1 MTMAAMIKRA
11 KMIALILVGTALA
24 ACGSLASAGD
34 PTHRF
39 VIELDAHEEDGE
51 LNEEIVAAT
60 ITSLSRRL
68 EAFDIAAHSIE
79 QSGKDRIE
87 LELSGLKD
95 RSELEPFLGNTTKFE
110 LRMVDD
116 RAELLD
122 VAAGDAPLG
131 SEILPMADG
140 SGNVAVRKLG
150 KLGGKHL
157 TNAMPSMDPY
167 TDASMI
173 NLKFDEAG
181 AKKLAQLTTDNVGK
195 AMAMVIDGEVVSA
208 PIITAPVVGGQIQLS
223 GGFSQESANELAI
236 RLHAGALP
244 AKAEII
250 EERLLD

>member
-1 MTMAAMIKRA
+1 MPAIVKRV
-11 KMIALILVGTALA
+11 KMIALTLLGAALA

-39 VIELDAHEEDGE
+39 VIELDAHEEGGE
-51 LNEEIVAAT
+51 LSEEVVAAT

-79 QSGKDRIE
+79 QSGKDRIV
-87 LELSGLKD
+87 LELSGLND

-122 VAAGDAPLG
+122 VAAGNAPLG

-150 KLGGKHL
+150 KIDGKHL
-157 TNAMPSMDPY
+157 TDAMPSIDQY
-167 TDASMI
+167 TDELVV
-173 NLKFDEAG
+173 NLKFDEQG
-181 AKKLAQLTTDNVGK
+181 AKKLAQLTSDNVGK
-195 AMAMVIDGEVVSA
+195 AMAMVIDGEVMST
-208 PIITAPVVGGQIQLS
+208 PIINEPVVGGEIQLA
-223 GGFSQESANELAI
+223 GGFSHESANELAI